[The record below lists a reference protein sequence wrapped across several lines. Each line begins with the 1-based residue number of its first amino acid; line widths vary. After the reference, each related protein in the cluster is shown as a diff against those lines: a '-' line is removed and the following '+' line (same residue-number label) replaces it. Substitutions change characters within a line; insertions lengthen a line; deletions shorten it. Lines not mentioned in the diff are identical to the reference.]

1 MPDWQRF
8 RQGGM
13 NMHGSAKQRL
23 VGKRA
28 IVTGAGRGIGRCE
41 ALLFAIQGA
50 KVVVSDIGSDR
61 EGASTA
67 SKVADEITT
76 SGGEA
81 VHTTDSVATLEGA
94 QRTVETAV
102 RSFGGLDILVNNAGL
117 RAGNP
122 IDKLSEEQW
131 HLVLDSHLKATFAM
145 MKFAVPIFR
154 REGGGVIV
162 NTGSEAGLGMIFNS
176 AYAAAKEGI
185 AGLTRSVAREQ
196 GRFGIRC
203 NMIRPRATV
212 NTGGGEWGAQ
222 IFRKWTPMVKAM
234 GRYWIGDRGQSGFRR
249 PAHPEQVA
257 ELVVWLCTDAA
268 ANVNGRSFY
277 VAGEEVGLWTEPEL
291 IRSLARTGG
300 WDLDSLDEFAADAMT
315 GDLTNPF
322 LIDNPLEND
331 D

>member
-1 MPDWQRF
+1 MTALQ
-8 RQGGM
+8 
-13 NMHGSAKQRL
+13 SAKQRL
-23 VGKRA
+23 KGKRA

-41 ALLFAIQGA
+41 ALLLAYQGA
-50 KVVVSDIGSDR
+50 KVVASDIGVDL
-61 EGASTA
+61 EGSSTA
-67 SKVADEITT
+67 LKVADEITAA
-76 SGGEA
+76 GGA
-81 VHTTDSVATLEGA
+81 AIHTTESVATLTGA
-94 QRTVETAV
+94 QRTIDAAV
-102 RSFGGLDILVNNAGL
+102 QSFGGLDILVNNAGL

-122 IDKLSEEQW
+122 IDRLTEEQW
-131 HLVLDSHLKATFAM
+131 QSVLDSHLKATFAM
-145 MKFAVPIFR
+145 IKFAVPVFKR
-154 REGGGVIV
+154 QGSGVII

-222 IFRKWTPMVKAM
+222 VFQKWSPMVKAL
-234 GRYWIGDRGQSGFRR
+234 GRYWIGDRGQSGFKR

-268 ANVNGRSFY
+268 ANINGRSFY
-277 VAGEEVGLWTEPEL
+277 VAGEEVGLWSEPEL
-291 IRSLARTGG
+291 TRSLTRPGG
-300 WDLDSLDEFAADAMT
+300 WDLDSLDDFAAEEMT
-315 GDLTNPF
+315 RDLANPF
-322 LIDNPLEND
+322 LIPNPLDTD

>member
-1 MPDWQRF
+1 MIVPD
-8 RQGGM
+8 
-13 NMHGSAKQRL
+13 SAKRRL
-23 VGKRA
+23 IGKRA

-41 ALLFAIQGA
+41 ALLFARQGA
-50 KVVVSDIGSDR
+50 KVVVSDIGADR

-67 SKVADEITT
+67 LKVADEITAA
-76 SGGEA
+76 GGQA
-81 VHTTDSVATLEGA
+81 VHTIDSVATLEGA
-94 QRTVETAV
+94 QRTVDAAV
-102 RSFGGLDILVNNAGL
+102 QSFGGVDILVNNAGL

-122 IDKLSEEQW
+122 IDKLTEEQW
-131 HLVLDSHLKATFAM
+131 HSVLDSHLKATFAM
-145 MKFAVPIFR
+145 IKFAVPIFKR
-154 REGGGVIV
+154 QGGGVIV

-222 IFRKWTPMVKAM
+222 VFRKWAPMVKAM
-234 GRYWIGDRGQSGFRR
+234 GRYWMGDRGLSGFKH
-249 PAHPEQVA
+249 PAHPEKVA

-268 ANVNGRSFY
+268 ANINGRSFY
-277 VAGEEVGLWTEPEL
+277 VAGEEVGLWSEPEL
-291 IRSLARTGG
+291 IRNVVRPGG
-300 WDLDSLDEFAADAMT
+300 WDLDSLDEFAVEGMT
-315 GDLTNPF
+315 ADLTNQF
-322 LIDNPLEND
+322 LIPNPLDND

>member
-1 MPDWQRF
+1 MADP
-8 RQGGM
+8 
-13 NMHGSAKQRL
+13 AKQRL
-23 VGKRA
+23 FGKRA

-41 ALLFAIQGA
+41 ALLLARQGA
-50 KVVVSDIGSDR
+50 KVVVSDIGTDR

-67 SKVADEITT
+67 LKVADEITAA
-76 SGGEA
+76 GGEA
-81 VHTTDSVATLEGA
+81 IHTTDSVATMEGA
-94 QRTVETAV
+94 KRTIDAAV
-102 RSFGGLDILVNNAGL
+102 HSLGGLDILVNNAGL

-131 HLVLDSHLKATFAM
+131 HSVLDSHLKASFAM
-145 MKFAVPIFR
+145 IKFAVPVFKHQSS
-154 REGGGVIV
+154 GVVV

-196 GRFGIRC
+196 ARFGIRC

-222 IFRKWTPMVKAM
+222 VFHKWAPMVKAL
-234 GRYWIGDRGQSGFRR
+234 GRYWMGDCGLSGFKR
-249 PAHPEQVA
+249 PAHPEKVA

-277 VAGEEVGLWTEPEL
+277 VAGDEIGLWSEPEL
-291 IRSLARTGG
+291 IRSLARPGG
-300 WDLDSLDEFAADAMT
+300 WDLDSLDEFAIEAMT

-322 LIDNPLEND
+322 LIKNPLESD

>member
-1 MPDWQRF
+1 MIVPD
-8 RQGGM
+8 
-13 NMHGSAKQRL
+13 SAKQRL

-41 ALLFAIQGA
+41 ALLFARQGA

-61 EGASTA
+61 EGGSTA
-67 SKVADEITT
+67 SMVADEIIA
-76 SGGEA
+76 SGGQA
-81 VHTTDSVATLEGA
+81 IHTTGSVATLEGA
-94 QRTVETAV
+94 QKTVEAAV
-102 RSFGGLDILVNNAGL
+102 QSFGGLDILVNNAGL

-131 HLVLDSHLKATFAM
+131 HSVLDSHLKASFAM
-145 MKFAVPIFR
+145 TKFAVPIFKR
-154 REGGGVIV
+154 QGAGVIV

-222 IFRKWTPMVKAM
+222 VFQKWAPMVKAM
-234 GRYWIGDRGQSGFRR
+234 GRYWMGDRGLSGFTRS
-249 PAHPEQVA
+249 AHPERVA
-257 ELVVWLCTDAA
+257 ELVVWLCTDEAS
-268 ANVNGRSFY
+268 NINGRSFY
-277 VAGEEVGLWTEPEL
+277 VAGEEVGLWSEPEL
-291 IRSLARTGG
+291 IRSLARPGG
-300 WDLDSLDEFAADAMT
+300 WDLDSLDEFAKHAMT

-322 LIDNPLEND
+322 LIANPLDND

>member
-1 MPDWQRF
+1 MA
-8 RQGGM
+8 
-13 NMHGSAKQRL
+13 NSAIQRL

-41 ALLFAIQGA
+41 ALLLARQGA
-50 KVVVSDIGSDR
+50 KVVVSDIGTDR
-61 EGASTA
+61 EEASTA
-67 SKVADEITT
+67 LKVADEIRAA
-76 SGGEA
+76 GGEA

-94 QRTVETAV
+94 RRTVETAV
-102 RSFGGLDILVNNAGL
+102 QSFGGLDILVNNAGL

-131 HLVLDSHLKATFAM
+131 NSVLDSHLKATFAM
-145 MKFAVPIFR
+145 IKFAVPVFKR
-154 REGGGVIV
+154 QGGGVIV

-222 IFRKWTPMVKAM
+222 VFRKWAPMVKAM
-234 GRYWIGDRGQSGFRR
+234 GRYWIGDRGLNGFNRV
-249 PAHPEQVA
+249 AHPEQVA
-257 ELVVWLCTDAA
+257 QLVAWLCTDAA
-268 ANVNGRSFY
+268 ANINGRSFY
-277 VAGEEVGLWTEPEL
+277 VAGEEVGLWSEPEL
-291 IRSLARTGG
+291 IRSLARPGG
-300 WDLDSLDEFAADAMT
+300 WYLDSLDDFACDVMT

-322 LIDNPLEND
+322 RIPNPLEGED
-331 D
+331 